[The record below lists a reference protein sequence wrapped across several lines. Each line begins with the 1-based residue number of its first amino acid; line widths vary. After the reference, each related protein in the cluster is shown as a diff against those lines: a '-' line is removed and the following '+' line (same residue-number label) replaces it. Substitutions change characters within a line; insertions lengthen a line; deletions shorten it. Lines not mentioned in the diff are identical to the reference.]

1 MIKNNMK
8 YKAIRIIAII
18 FLVNVILISAYCNI
32 FLNKNM
38 KLGID
43 ATKDKVNDDLNLI
56 IEELESKKNIDKDLL
71 ENISNK
77 YGVELYLEDSSNNIV
92 YSNIEEHNFNYS
104 KNKLININNKSYS
117 LMISKELD
125 VSVSSIIKK

>member
-56 IEELESKKNIDKDLL
+56 IEELESKKI
-71 ENISNK
+71 
-77 YGVELYLEDSSNNIV
+77 
-92 YSNIEEHNFNYS
+92 
-104 KNKLININNKSYS
+104 
-117 LMISKELD
+117 
-125 VSVSSIIKK
+125 

>member
-1 MIKNNMK
+1 MIRNNMK

-43 ATKDKVNDDLNLI
+43 ATKDKVNDDLNII
-56 IEELESKKNIDKDLL
+56 IEELESQKNIDKDLL
-71 ENISNK
+71 ENISDK
-77 YGVELYLEDSSNNIV
+77 
-92 YSNIEEHNFNYS
+92 
-104 KNKLININNKSYS
+104 
-117 LMISKELD
+117 
-125 VSVSSIIKK
+125 

>member
-32 FLNKNM
+32 FLYKNM

-43 ATKDKVNDDLNLI
+43 ATKDKINEDLN
-56 IEELESKKNIDKDLL
+56 
-71 ENISNK
+71 
-77 YGVELYLEDSSNNIV
+77 
-92 YSNIEEHNFNYS
+92 
-104 KNKLININNKSYS
+104 
-117 LMISKELD
+117 
-125 VSVSSIIKK
+125 